1 MKKILVACGN
11 GVATSTMVAS
21 KIREKLKE
29 EGINAI
35 VEQAKLLEIP
45 SKQDNY
51 DLIVAT
57 GKYDNKAVTKKV
69 ISGMPFLTGIGTEKV
84 IEEILGEVK

>member
-45 SKQDNY
+45 DRKS
-51 DLIVAT
+51 V
-57 GKYDNKAVTKKV
+57 V
-69 ISGMPFLTGIGTEKV
+69 
-84 IEEILGEVK
+84 

>member
-21 KIREKLKE
+21 IIREKLKE

-57 GKYDNKAVTKKV
+57 GKYDNEAVTKKV

-84 IEEILGEVK
+84 IEEILEEVK

>member
-1 MKKILVACGN
+1 MKRVLVACGN
-11 GVATSTMVAS
+11 GVATSTMVAT

-29 EGINAI
+29 ENIDAV

-45 SKQDNY
+45 FKQDNY

-57 GKYDNKAVTKKV
+57 GRYDNSSITKPV
-69 ISGMPFLTGIGTEKV
+69 VSGMAFLSGIG
-84 IEEILGEVK
+84 IEEIYKKIIEILR